1 MSYDDPDNPT
11 PAFATAAHRP
21 RRRVGL
27 VVGAMLVPVGLAGWL
42 LWSSGSGSGSDSGS
56 GGPVAA
62 KPGEPEPERSASE
75 EPSPSKERPANP
87 SPTKAAGEGGAR
99 GELAGKTIV
108 IDPGHNPNNRNRT
121 ADIARLVDI
130 GTNKK
135 ECDTTGTATN
145 DGYSEA
151 EFTLDL
157 ARKVRTLLEKKGAEV
172 TLTQDGDRP
181 YGPCVDERARIGNEA
196 DADAVISLHAD
207 GSGEGNRGFHVIMP
221 GKVDAGAANTGKIV
235 GPSRDLGERIAGSFV
250 RATGTPPSNYIG
262 GGTGLDTRTDLGGLN
277 LSKVPKVFLE
287 CGNMRDPQDEAL
299 LTSKEWRGKAAKGI
313 AAGLVDFLRK

>member
-27 VVGAMLVPVGLAGWL
+27 VAVSTLVPVGLAGWL
-42 LWSSGSGSGSDSGS
+42 LWSGL
-56 GGPVAA
+56 GGAEPAGPRA
-62 KPGEPEPERSASE
+62 GAGAGDGKPSA
-75 EPSPSKERPANP
+75 SPSKPAP
-87 SPTKAAGEGGAR
+87 SKPSASKSPAAGES
-99 GELAGKTIV
+99 GELTGKTIV

-135 ECDTTGTATN
+135 ECDTTGTATD

-157 ARKVRTLLEKKGAEV
+157 ARKVRALLEKEGAKV
-172 TLTQDGDRP
+172 KFTQDGDRP

-196 DADAVISLHAD
+196 DADAVVSLHAD

-221 GKVDAGAANTGKIV
+221 GKVDAGAADTGEIV
-235 GPSRDLGERIAGSFV
+235 APSRDLGERIAGSFV
-250 RATGTPPSNYIG
+250 RTTGTAPSNYIG
-262 GGTGLDTRTDLGGLN
+262 DGTGLDTRTDLGGLN

-287 CGNMRDPQDEAL
+287 CGNMRDPEDEKL
-299 LTSKEWRGKAAKGI
+299 LTSAGWRGKAAKGI
-313 AAGLVDFLRK
+313 SSGLVDFLRK

>member
-1 MSYDDPDNPT
+1 MSYDDPDNPS

-27 VVGAMLVPVGLAGWL
+27 VAVSALVPVGLVGFL
-42 LWSSGSGSGSDSGS
+42 LWQSGGGSGGSGSEGAAPGASDGS
-56 GGPVAA
+56 GKNPAPSA
-62 KPGEPEPERSASE
+62 QPERSAS
-75 EPSPSKERPANP
+75 PSKSQPAD
-87 SPTKAAGEGGAR
+87 T
-99 GELAGKTIV
+99 GELTGKTVV

-121 ADIARLVDI
+121 ADIARVVDI

-157 ARKVRTLLEKKGAEV
+157 ARKVRTLLEKQGATV
-172 TLTQDGDRP
+172 KFTQDGDRP
-181 YGPCVDERARIGNEA
+181 FGPCVDERARIGNKA

-221 GKVDAGAANTGKIV
+221 GKVDAGAADTGEIV
-235 GPSRDLGERIAGSFV
+235 GPSRDLGERLAGSFV
-250 RATGTPPSNYIG
+250 RATGSAPSNYIG
-262 GGTGLDTRTDLGGLN
+262 DGTGLDTRTDLGGLN

-287 CGNMRDPQDEAL
+287 CGNMRDPKDEAL
-299 LTSKEWRGKAAKGI
+299 LTSAGWREKAAKGI
-313 AAGLVDFLRK
+313 SAGVAEFLRA

>member
-1 MSYDDPDNPT
+1 MSYDDPDNPS

-27 VVGAMLVPVGLAGWL
+27 VAVAALVPVGLVGFL
-42 LWSSGSGSGSDSGS
+42 LWQGGSGSGGS
-56 GGPVAA
+56 GPAGAA
-62 KPGEPEPERSASE
+62 PGASEGSGKNPAPSVQPERSAS
-75 EPSPSKERPANP
+75 PSKSRPAD
-87 SPTKAAGEGGAR
+87 AGE
-99 GELAGKTIV
+99 LTGKTVV
-108 IDPGHNPNNRNRT
+108 IDPGHNPNNRDHT
-121 ADIARLVDI
+121 ADIARSVDI

-157 ARKVRTLLEKKGAEV
+157 ARKVRTLLEKQGATV
-172 TLTQDGDRP
+172 KFTQDGDRSF
-181 YGPCVDERARIGNEA
+181 GPCVDERAQIGNKA

-221 GKVDAGAANTGKIV
+221 GKVDAGAADTGKIV
-235 GPSRDLGERIAGSFV
+235 GPSRDLGERLAGSFV
-250 RATGTPPSNYIG
+250 RATGSAPSNYIG

-287 CGNMRDPQDEAL
+287 CGNMRDSRDEAL
-299 LTSKEWRGKAAKGI
+299 LTSAAWRQKAAKGI
-313 AAGLVDFLRK
+313 SEGIAGFLAT